1 MPDSNTMGTNAA
13 GFYLD
18 YTAAASGDKTFEF
31 KTENK
36 FVDQNIRFNLTVPAA
51 AGLAVEN
58 NNVSTL
64 LTMGSASN
72 GVYSPSTTLDL
83 VTTSNGWVTDGTHL
97 ASSIVG
103 TVNQSTMTLGGSTLA
118 SGSTVDPGTST
129 QTITIS
135 EGYNA
140 ARTIIV
146 GTTASGEAGSVTSGS
161 ATISSLSYAY
171 DSTSS
176 KFNITGSADVSA
188 PTVDTAGY
196 ISSSI
201 GTRSA
206 NTGGAT
212 VSTTVNAISLTSAL
226 DGTTTAK
233 KPTLSKQTISITGVT
248 DAASG
253 SATTTAPSSGVYVAI
268 RSNANT
274 GMITAVPA
282 VYSDGYGS
290 TANFAVNGA
299 ATASVGAAQSDIHY
313 IPITTTSLSVSD
325 NVITYSAGWLA
336 AGTTTIP
343 GGTIQSGTAGG
354 GNLSVDWDSTNL
366 EFVATVSGTI
376 AAPSV
381 STAGYISS
389 TIGTK
394 NTNSYSLSNTLP
406 LVNVTSFVSGTSK
419 VTPVI
424 NKGTKGSGETWTD
437 AGSGTSTTNLPTSG
451 PYIKVVVPAKTETL
465 TITGAVY
472 ATGYG
477 TPEHHNSTPVTH
489 EIGSNDATTKYIQV
503 KTGSATAQSVS
514 ITSGSIA
521 YNSSTSKFDLTAT
534 ANNPAPTVSAGWV
547 SSGTAL
553 TDGVSVNVQMNKVE
567 LTITQPDSEDLALTA
582 SVIKLGDSGNVATG
596 TWTTTQPSSG
606 FYIKTSGATTTNTFN
621 VSPKVKTAGYGTTSY
636 YSTDSPTITISAN
649 ANTTYI
655 PVTAA
660 TFANTATNN
669 VTYTD
674 ISATAPALISGSYLF
689 INEGYTGNVKISL
702 AKLVPDAADNASAS
716 YILSGYTAYNN
727 DGTLL
732 VGTIQTYAGAYEIV
746 T

>member
-1 MPDSNTMGTNAA
+1 MPDSNTMSTNAA

-18 YTAAASGDKTFEF
+18 YTAAASGSKTFEF

-58 NNVSTL
+58 NNISTL
-64 LTMGSASN
+64 LTMGTASN

-83 VTTSNGWVTDGTHL
+83 VTTSDGWVTDGSHL

-118 SGSTVDPGTST
+118 SGTTVDPGAST

-135 EGYNA
+135 EGYNT

-188 PTVDTAGY
+188 PIVNTAGH

-201 GTRSA
+201 GTRSVNA
-206 NTGGAT
+206 GGAV
-212 VSTTVNAISLTSAL
+212 VSTTVDKIRLIATFSENAH
-226 DGTTTAK
+226 GTN
-233 KPTLSKQTISITGVT
+233 KPTLSKQSITISGVT
-248 DAASG
+248 DAANG
-253 SATTTAPSSGVYVAI
+253 DATSTAPASGVYVAVK
-268 RSNANT
+268 SNSST
-274 GMITAVPA
+274 KMISCSPEVTTA
-282 VYSDGYGS
+282 GYG
-290 TANFAVNGA
+290 TPENFTVHGMSNI
-299 ATASVGAAQSDIHY
+299 TVGAAASSVHY
-313 IPITTTSLSVSD
+313 IPIKTTSLSVSD
-325 NVITYSAGWLA
+325 NVITYNAGWLA
-336 AGTTTIP
+336 AGTTTIS
-343 GGTIQSGTAGG
+343 GGTIQSGTSNSGT
-354 GNLSVDWDSTNL
+354 LSINWDSTNSK
-366 EFVATVSGTI
+366 FVSNLSGTI
-376 AAPSV
+376 AAPTV
-381 STAGYISS
+381 STAGYISN
-389 TIGTK
+389 TVGTK
-394 NTNSYSLSNTLP
+394 NTNTFSIDNDLSTIT
-406 LVNVTSFVSGTSK
+406 VSASVSGTAK

-424 NKGTKGSGETWTD
+424 ARTAKPSGDTWTD
-437 AGSGTSTTNLPTSG
+437 AASGAVTTTKPTSG
-451 PYIKVVVPAKTETL
+451 VYVRVDAAGSTNNL
-465 TITGAVY
+465 TINGTV
-472 ATGYG
+472 TSEGYG
-477 TPEHHNSTPVTH
+477 TAEHYNTGTAITQAV
-489 EIGSNDATTKYIQV
+489 GSNDATSAYVPITA
-503 KTGSATAQSVS
+503 GSATAQSVS

-521 YNSSTSKFDLTAT
+521 YNSSTSKFNLTAT
-534 ANNPAPTVSAGWV
+534 ADNPAPTVSAGWV

-553 TDGVSVNVQMNKVE
+553 TDGVSVAIALNKVE
-567 LTITQPDSEDLALTA
+567 LSVTDPGTISLTPGLMK
-582 SVIKLGDSGNVATG
+582 SPFDEVKTG

-606 FYIKTSGATTTNTFN
+606 YYITALGGVETTTVTIR
-621 VSPKVKTAGYGTTSY
+621 PKVKTEGYGTTSY
-636 YSTDSPTITISAN
+636 YSADSSSMTVRAT
-649 ANTTYI
+649 
-655 PVTAA
+655 PVTTFIPIATA
-660 TFANTATNN
+660 TFANTATND

-674 ISATAPALISGSYLF
+674 ISSTAPALISGSYLF

-702 AKLVPDAADNASAS
+702 AKLVPDASDNASAS